1 MPGLQSFKKL
11 LDEIIQENDQG
22 SKLQILQQYLDLVK
36 PREDGEDAVYL
47 SDIMEMW
54 SFAIQ
59 VKNESIMSSVPVVIA
74 LVLQIVSD
82 SILLVKHGLGI
93 CQTLLQERQL
103 QSLSG
108 NLSVEKSKAF
118 IISPTLRMLREAV
131 CIDGGVF
138 AKRIFRARAST
149 FASLGRNL
157 RLGSGI
163 DAPEDARRTTIR
175 SNAVRFLLSCL
186 KYLHSEGRREF
197 LSQKEMLSHLTFMI
211 KSDPPHIALDILDC
225 LKTRILADEKI
236 PRDVKSKNFGIK
248 TLVHILGLFTYG
260 TGVQAQEDARPV
272 QNKAHEFLLYACTT
286 PGIGVLYPT
295 TGFYPRSTDDEY
307 TARLSRPDGGQ
318 GRDRFADSIPVFN
331 YVLSEFAQKLRPWSN
346 MRHSQL
352 LVAIFKAA
360 PELVADYFLNN
371 RSFTFEPKL
380 SMTWI
385 GYGAFLFDTMQLP
398 VPPAFG
404 DKVQHVRGPPPTTI
418 LLDNIIPPP
427 LNQKTLSRCLSSKS
441 DLTSFFAVRLL
452 ILALEKLSNALKMLS
467 QSTSSSRKESSGWI
481 EASRGLMDAFC
492 QRIPD
497 MKEIV
502 RAYKSIPTESFLR
515 KTLCSRLLRLY
526 YEVVPRLALAA
537 NFDVSPLFVDVLRSL
552 NHENE
557 NEDTEAE
564 EFAVMELENLIAI
577 AGYSPGMRWFA
588 KVDSL
593 SSGGGASLPFT
604 ALMKL
609 LCVGRKRTPSEQ
621 IRQVSTVVAIEA
633 QLVTKPEGLA
643 LLLQALRCTADHK
656 DVQDM
661 TPVWVFLDNCINR
674 CASSPIKYL
683 ELLEAELGGVDSNS
697 ANGNLSLL
705 DVAISEQLPYALS
718 SGKEGIKVLAKF
730 STLYFNATNNSDGD
744 RPLVQ
749 KLYDGICKQFSTI
762 SIKMPELGSSSEI
775 KALRKHPLDVEPEAE
790 TEHGQSSSA
799 SGVSSAELEE
809 LLHHPLPA
817 EEDTSPLIKW
827 STRNVEDLIDD
838 GWAARLVRLLASQH
852 IHIRKEA
859 LTNILKM
866 AAKIKESSYEE
877 KDQVWLLL
885 SEVAE
890 SSAPLV
896 SERSAPSAFTAFTAH
911 TLDVLRNPL
920 HPLYPKIN
928 AYLTRDPVWRADKL
942 PLAHD
947 ILHGAPS
954 EDDRYYT
961 EVTWLLTYLLDALVT
976 PEDLDVFRRKGWF
989 EKILALGA
997 NPHLRFN
1004 IKTRILRIVYR
1015 ATTISSGSTT
1025 LVTRFGIIS
1034 WLDAQRALCAV
1045 KDEAAVFQ
1053 AVMKRVWDTCD
1064 QERATEWSRGGIPRL
1079 MKAMGKKAPSSKDS
1093 VGGALYPSSDI

>member
-1 MPGLQSFKKL
+1 
-11 LDEIIQENDQG
+11 
-22 SKLQILQQYLDLVK
+22 
-36 PREDGEDAVYL
+36 
-47 SDIMEMW
+47 MEMW

-59 VKNESIMSSVPVVIA
+59 VKNESVMSSVPVVVA
-74 LVLQIVSD
+74 LVLQIVSE
-82 SILLVKHGLGI
+82 SLTLVKHGLGI
-93 CQTLLQERQL
+93 CQTLLQDRQL
-103 QSLSG
+103 QALSS
-108 NLSVEKSKAF
+108 NLSAEKSKAF

-131 CIDGGVF
+131 CLDGGVF
-138 AKRIFRARAST
+138 AKRIFRARGST

-157 RLGSGI
+157 RLGAGI
-163 DAPEDARRTTIR
+163 DVAEDARKSTIR

-186 KYLHSEGRREF
+186 KYLHSEGRKEF

-225 LKTRILADEKI
+225 LRSRLLADDKI
-236 PRDVKSKNFGIK
+236 PRDVKSKTFGIK
-248 TLVHILGLFTYG
+248 TLVHILGLYTYG
-260 TGVQAQEDARPV
+260 NSAQSEEEVRAVQS
-272 QNKAHEFLLYACTT
+272 KAHEFLLYTCTT

-295 TGFYPRSTDDEY
+295 TGLYPRLRDDEH
-307 TARLSRPDGGQ
+307 ASRKSRSDGGLGQ
-318 GRDRFADSIPVFN
+318 DQFRDGIPVFN

-346 MRHSQL
+346 LRHSQL
-352 LVAIFKAA
+352 LVSIFKAA

-371 RSFTFEPKL
+371 RSFTFDPKL

-385 GYGAFLFDTMQLP
+385 GYGAFLFDTMQLSI
-398 VPPAFG
+398 PPAFG
-404 DKVQHVRGPPPTTI
+404 DKAQHVRGPPPITI

-427 LNQKTLSRCLSSKS
+427 MNQKTLIKCLSSKS

-452 ILALEKLSNALKMLS
+452 ILALEKLAKALEVLDN
-467 QSTSSSRKESSGWI
+467 SSSRKESSIWK
-481 EASRGLMDAFC
+481 EASRSLVDAFC

-502 RAYKSIPTESFLR
+502 RAYKGIPTESFLR

-552 NHENE
+552 NHEE
-557 NEDTEAE
+557 EDTEAK

-588 KVDSL
+588 KIDSL
-593 SSGGGASLPFT
+593 SSGGGSLPFT
-604 ALMKL
+604 ALVKL
-609 LCVGRKRTPSEQ
+609 LCVDRKRTPSEQ

-633 QLVTKPEGLA
+633 QLVTKAQGLA
-643 LLLQALRCTADHK
+643 LLVQALRCAADHK

-661 TPVWVFLDNCINR
+661 TPVWAFLDNCINR

-683 ELLEAELGGVDSNS
+683 ELLETEFGGSKPS
-697 ANGNLSLL
+697 SENGNLSLL
-705 DVAISEQLPYALS
+705 DIAIAEQLPFVLS
-718 SGKEGIKVLAKF
+718 SGKGDYKALAKF
-730 STLYFNATNNSDGD
+730 LSLYFNAIHMADSNN
-744 RPLVQ
+744 PLVRRLHEDVS
-749 KLYDGICKQFSTI
+749 KKFSAV
-762 SIKMPELGSSSEI
+762 SVKVPELGASSET
-775 KALRKHPLDVEPEAE
+775 KSLKKYPLNIEPEAQEDPKE
-790 TEHGQSSSA
+790 TSPHV
-799 SGVSSAELEE
+799 GVSTAELEE

-827 STRNVEDLIDD
+827 STRNVEDLVED
-838 GWAARLVRLLASQH
+838 GWAARLVRLLASEH

-885 SEVAE
+885 SEAAE
-890 SSAPLV
+890 SSSRLV
-896 SERSAPSAFTAFTAH
+896 GDQPVPSAFTAFAVH
-911 TLDVLRNPL
+911 ALDVLRNPL

-928 AYLTRDPVWRADKL
+928 TYLTREPVWRADKL

-976 PEDLDVFRRKGWF
+976 PGDLDVFRRKGWF

-1015 ATTISSGSTT
+1015 ATTIPSGSTT
-1025 LVTRFGIIS
+1025 LITRFGIIS
-1034 WLDAQRALCAV
+1034 WLDAQRALCV
-1045 KDEAAVFQ
+1045 IKDEAAVFEGT
-1053 AVMKRVWDTCD
+1053 MKRVWDTCD

-1079 MKAMGKKAPSSKDS
+1079 MGNLERRATNNEDSK
-1093 VGGALYPSSDI
+1093 